1 MPELNVK
8 HVPAIPP
15 IASPGPSRTNPLA
28 NRRQLTLM
36 IASAIAYVVGAPTVA
51 GFAAE
56 TRHYIGTI
64 SLFTSDPRAALD
76 ILVPAKGRASGSLS
90 AIRVAQLR

>member
-36 IASAIAYVVGAPTVA
+36 IASAIAYVVGGAPTVA
-51 GFAAE
+51 GFARRN
-56 TRHYIGTI
+56 T
-64 SLFTSDPRAALD
+64 ALYRNNQ
-76 ILVPAKGRASGSLS
+76 PFHF
-90 AIRVAQLR
+90 